1 VKAKQVAAARAKK
14 QERPAPRPP
23 VKRPAFVPSA
33 ETARPPRREKE
44 GRRDRPNEGRRER
57 PADNQR
63 KGARQRP
70 PRKATLRSPE
80 QVTALLKGP
89 IVRWR
94 TGDGPTSFC
103 DNCGAP
109 VLVGF
114 SHVRWDV
121 IMVDAAGHRTH
132 DCEASRQAAVALR
145 AQSNARVSD
154 VAELPATE
162 TSGRAQRTLAP
173 IAPAA
178 QIATAQPK
186 PRRRPADGKSVA
198 GANTCEA
205 CGNLKASVNGQWVC
219 LHCA

>member
-1 VKAKQVAAARAKK
+1 M
-14 QERPAPRPP
+14 
-23 VKRPAFVPSA
+23 
-33 ETARPPRREKE
+33 
-44 GRRDRPNEGRRER
+44 
-57 PADNQR
+57 
-63 KGARQRP
+63 
-70 PRKATLRSPE
+70 
-80 QVTALLKGP
+80 LKGP

-132 DCEASRQAAVALR
+132 DCEASRQAAAALR
-145 AQSNARVSD
+145 AQP
-154 VAELPATE
+154 VAPLTGVTALPEVESAP
-162 TSGRAQRTLAP
+162 RALAP
-173 IAPAA
+173 VAPAA
-178 QIATAQPK
+178 PVATAK
-186 PRRRPADGKSVA
+186 ATPRRRPAAERSTDVS
-198 GANTCEA
+198 ANTCES